1 MRRVPGRP
9 GKTAQDDRCFIQY
22 VFAGWPCAAA
32 GACAAVCR
40 VRSVGSPWPVRAAA
54 GCRACH
60 ARRDALPQAICEK
73 VYLFLVHLRPI
84 SGPLRTQVDRNPP
97 RAAPPSDRGHGR
109 PCLDWT
115 GRHPPRACPARS
127 PHAVQYSCGLY
138 GGARGLRRWF
148 SSAQRT
154 APACRRRPGRPRAS
168 AGTGARAARAL
179 HRLGASAGRMSS

>member
-1 MRRVPGRP
+1 MCG
-9 GKTAQDDRCFIQY
+9 GCQ
-22 VFAGWPCAAA
+22 AA
-32 GACAAVCR
+32 
-40 VRSVGSPWPVRAAA
+40 RAKLLKMFHNYSTFSRAA
-54 GCRACH
+54 GCPWDRRSPRRACRANCH
-60 ARRDALPQAICEK
+60 AACARRRDALPQTIYEK
-73 VYLFLVHLRPI
+73 VYLFLVHLRPT

-115 GRHPPRACPARS
+115 GRHPPRARPARS

>member
-1 MRRVPGRP
+1 MGYFSVSRRPPGAPPPCLGGSTPQWWRSPRRAWPWACRVPSCVPWAACRRGGAMLSHR
-9 GKTAQDDRCFIQY
+9 QY
-22 VFAGWPCAAA
+22 
-32 GACAAVCR
+32 
-40 VRSVGSPWPVRAAA
+40 
-54 GCRACH
+54 
-60 ARRDALPQAICEK
+60 EK

-115 GRHPPRACPARS
+115 GRHPPRARPARS